1 MPGVKGDRKTLDE
14 WVHRLR
20 SSWAVI
26 RADKPLLGMYELLH
40 QEQECPEEEL
50 QQAVSAIL
58 EKGNMII
65 NVAINE
71 RRKLDEDLR
80 D

>member
-1 MPGVKGDRKTLDE
+1 MALGE
-14 WVHRLR
+14 WIHRLR

-26 RADKPLLGMYELLH
+26 HADKPLWDLHELLKL
-40 QEQECPEEEL
+40 EKECSETEL
-50 QQAVSAIL
+50 QRTVSFIL

-65 NVAINE
+65 NVANNE

>member
-1 MPGVKGDRKTLDE
+1 
-14 WVHRLR
+14 
-20 SSWAVI
+20 
-26 RADKPLLGMYELLH
+26 MYELLH

-65 NVAINE
+65 NVANNE